1 MKNRLLVITIFL
13 ILSLLFVTTVAFAW
27 NGKASQINVSN
38 LDSVPISPDRIAPN
52 DEVVSKSALRKL
64 PTPNTYIVQL
74 ADPPLASYQGG
85 IQGISATSPRVT
97 GSARLE
103 IQSAASLQYQ
113 SYLAKKQDA
122 LLSAMSVTLDRPVN
136 AIYQFHT
143 SVNGISIELSE
154 VEAQKIAKLPG
165 VVSVVRDQWHFPATD
180 TTPDFIGATALWDG
194 TATGGLP
201 GTKGEGVI
209 VGIIDTGIWPEH
221 PSFSDDGSYDP
232 PPAYWDG
239 YCQHPD
245 DGTTWLICNNKLIG
259 AQHFLDAY
267 IAAMGG
273 YYNGLFNSS
282 RDDHSHGT
290 HTASTAAGNE
300 DVPVTM
306 MGRSY
311 GTMSGI
317 APRAYVAAY
326 KALGPYGG
334 LTSDLVAA
342 IDKAVA
348 DGVDVIN
355 YSIGGGS
362 TDPWQEGSA
371 LAFLNARNAGVFVAT
386 SAGNSGPDASTI
398 GSPGDA
404 PWVTTVGASTSNR
417 AFLSEITI
425 TPTLSIPMD
434 MYGASL
440 TEGVNNLEFVDAADY
455 VDSTGLNGRQCL
467 NPFTVGTFTPNQ
479 VVLCERGEIAR
490 VEKSANVEAGG
501 AGGMVLSNSAEDS
514 GIVADSHSIPSVHVS
529 HELGEALRQHL
540 ADNSSVTISFTDGQA
555 TLAPNPNIF
564 SDNMGIFSSRGPT
577 LQGGSNYMKPNIT
590 APGVDILAG
599 YTPQSY
605 AEFPTGEYF
614 GLMSGTSMAS
624 PHVAGAGALLV
635 ALHPDWTP
643 AEIESALTT
652 TANPQHWKEDT
663 TTPADPFDMG
673 SGRVNLFQAAKAGLV
688 LDEIEAD
695 YLAANPS
702 IGGSP
707 STLNIAS
714 LANGQCLTLC
724 DWERT
729 VRSTLDY
736 TVTWTA
742 EFTTPVGMVVT
753 ATPSTFELRPGA
765 EQTIEIQA
773 DIEGIE
779 VDGTW
784 QFATMVLR
792 PDDGDI
798 PNALIPMVVLPT
810 NAIMPD
816 RVLETVDEK
825 SGTEIV
831 EITAREIPEMTLDV
845 DGLTPGTVITQ
856 TLSEDATPDD
866 PYDNLND
873 DTVFFIT
880 VDVPAGASRLVA
892 ETLDSTAI
900 DLDLYVGP
908 GDTPSA
914 ATEICGSHS
923 SVAIEYCN
931 ISAPATGT
939 WWILVQNWMESEAS
953 PDLAT
958 LVYAIVN
965 GDQGN
970 LSVAAPASVPAY
982 QPFDLEIDWA
992 EPTLEPAHRYYG
1004 TIIIGSDAAHPGN
1017 IGYLSFEIHYIGRSE
1032 INLDVSEIQITAA
1045 IGNEAHETLTINN
1058 GGDIDLDWNLG
1069 IEETVSQVVLDLQ
1082 NEDAPSLNTVPVFRD
1097 AGIFNQIKIPSI
1109 QLDASINTPA
1119 AQEISLVIDDGS
1131 VEGAI
1136 GAGGNQFVWFNRFTP
1151 NPNDYPFALTEVQV
1165 LFTSLQNSNVNVG
1178 DSVDLYIYED
1188 TDGDSDPGTGAEHI
1202 ASIKDVKIQALDA
1215 FSTYTIENPILLQTP
1230 GDVLIAVVNRD
1241 AASGTYPAAQ
1251 DITVSRLRSWVGL
1264 YAAGAPADP
1273 PVLPADTSWGLI
1285 DSFGLAGNWMIRGY
1299 GENCG
1304 PADTIPW
1311 LTVSPTEGS
1320 VLPGKSFTIDLAV
1333 DATGMEIG
1341 TYSGVLCLMSN
1352 ASNVTDAFVRIPIT
1366 LEVVTVDHDIFL
1378 PLVTK

>member
-1 MKNRLLVITIFL
+1 MKNRLLVINIFL
-13 ILSLLFVTTVAFAW
+13 ILSLLFATTAAFAW
-27 NGKASQINVSN
+27 NGNASQINALHN
-38 LDSVPISPDRIAPN
+38 DSVPISPDKMVPD
-52 DEVVSKSALRKL
+52 DEVTLKSALKEL
-64 PTPNTYIVQL
+64 PTPNTYIIQL
-74 ADPPLASYQGG
+74 TDPPLASYQGG
-85 IQGISATSPRVT
+85 VQGISATSPRVT
-97 GSARLE
+97 GSARLDM
-103 IQSAASLQYQ
+103 QSTASLQYQ

-154 VEAQKIAKLPG
+154 IEAQKIAKLPG

-180 TTPDFIGATALWDG
+180 TTPDFIGANALWDG

-221 PSFSDDGSYDP
+221 PSFADDGSYDP
-232 PPAYWDG
+232 PPAYWGG

-259 AQHFLDAY
+259 AQHFLGAY

-273 YYNGLFNSS
+273 YYNGLFNSA

-300 DVPVTM
+300 DIPVTM

-311 GTMSGI
+311 GTISGI

-386 SAGNSGPDASTI
+386 SAGNNGPDAATL

-425 TPTLSIPMD
+425 TPTLSIPRD

-440 TEGVNNLEFVDAADY
+440 TEGVTNLEFIDAADY

-467 NPFTVGTFTPNQ
+467 NPFTAGTFTVNQ

-529 HELGEALRQHL
+529 YELGEALRQHL
-540 ADNSSVTISFTDGQA
+540 ADNTSVTIGFTDGQA
-555 TLAPNPNIF
+555 VIAPNPNIF
-564 SDNMGIFSSRGPT
+564 PDNMGIFSSRGPT
-577 LQGGSNYMKPNIT
+577 IQGGADYVKPNIT

-643 AEIESALTT
+643 AEVESTLTT
-652 TANPQHWKEDT
+652 TANPLHWKEDT

-688 LDEIEAD
+688 LDEIETN
-695 YLAANPS
+695 YLAANPA
-702 IGGSP
+702 IGGNP

-714 LANGQCLTLC
+714 LANGQCMTIC

-729 VRSTLDY
+729 VRSSLDY

-742 EFTTPVGMVVT
+742 EFTTPIGMMIT
-753 ATPSTFELRPGA
+753 ATPSTFELAPGA

-773 DIEGIE
+773 DVESMNA
-779 VDGTW
+779 DGTW
-784 QFATMVLR
+784 QFATMVLQ
-792 PDDGDI
+792 PDGGDI
-798 PNALIPMVVLPT
+798 PDAIFPVVVLPT
-810 NAIMPD
+810 NAIMPE
-816 RVLETVDEK
+816 RVLETTDEK
-825 SGTEIV
+825 SGSAVV
-831 EITAREIPEMTLDV
+831 EITAREIPEMTMAI
-845 DGLTPGTVITQ
+845 DGLTPGKVVTH

-873 DTVFFIT
+873 GTVFFIT
-880 VDVPAGASRLVA
+880 VNVPDGASRLVA
-892 ETLDSTAI
+892 ETLGSTAV
-900 DLDLYVGP
+900 DLDLYMGI
-908 GDTPSA
+908 GDTPSET
-914 ATEICGSHS
+914 TEICGSHLPTP
-923 SVAIEYCN
+923 IEYCN
-931 ISAPATGT
+931 VNAPPAGT
-939 WWILVQNWMESEAS
+939 WWILVQNWMEGENP

-958 LVYAIVN
+958 LVYAIVHS
-965 GDQGN
+965 DQGN
-970 LSVAAPASVPAY
+970 LSATAPTSVPAY
-982 QPFDLEIDWA
+982 QPFDLEIEWA
-992 EPTLEPAHRYYG
+992 EPALEPADRYYG
-1004 TIIIGSDAAHPGN
+1004 AVIIGSDAAHPDN
-1017 IGYLSFEIHYIGRSE
+1017 IGYLSFDIHYIGRSE
-1032 INLDVSEIQITAA
+1032 IHLDVSEIQIHAA
-1045 IGNEAHETLTINN
+1045 TGNVAHETLTINN

-1069 IEETVSQVVLDLQ
+1069 TENAVSQVVLDLQ
-1082 NEDAPSLNTVPVFRD
+1082 NGEAPSLDVFSVLGD
-1097 AGIFNQIKIPSI
+1097 AGIFNRVEMPFTQT
-1109 QLDASINTPA
+1109 DTSINTPA
-1119 AQEISLVIDDGS
+1119 AQEISLVVDDGS

-1151 NPNDYPFALTEVQV
+1151 NPNDYPFVLTEVQV

-1178 DSVDLYIYED
+1178 DSVDLYLYED

-1215 FSTYTIENPILLQTP
+1215 FSIFTIENPVLFQTP

-1241 AASGTYPAAQ
+1241 ATSGTYPAAQ

-1285 DSFGLAGNWMIRGY
+1285 DSFSLPGNWMIRGY

-1311 LTVSPTEGS
+1311 LMVSPIEGS
-1320 VLPGKSFTIDLAV
+1320 VLPGESAEIDLAV

-1352 ASNVTDAFVRIPIT
+1352 ASNVTDAFVRVPIT
-1366 LEVVTVDHDIFL
+1366 FEVVTANHDIFL
-1378 PLVTK
+1378 PLITK